1 MSEPNTTTIL
11 NPGVGGDTMDE
22 TAVYENDSTGVP
34 VLVGKRP
41 RVTIGGESDRSAII
55 EPNVETNGS
64 VSLPVSDGEARN
76 LLMKMA
82 KDIERL
88 ADAMESFVEILGS

>member
-1 MSEPNTTTIL
+1 MADTNTTTVL

-34 VLVGKRP
+34 TLVGKRP
-41 RVTIGGESDRSAII
+41 RVTIGGENDRSAII
-55 EPNVETNGS
+55 EPNVENDGT
-64 VSLPVSDGEARN
+64 VSLPVADGEARN
-76 LLMKMA
+76 LLMKMS

-88 ADAMESFVEILGS
+88 ADAMEAFLEILGN